1 MDRYRPEAQGLGT
14 PALREVHT
22 LIAALGSGETPRGMM
37 IKLPSKEGEPD
48 RGSVSVWLSWDVPV
62 GDVQS

>member
-1 MDRYRPEAQGLGT
+1 MGT

-22 LIAALGSGETPRGMM
+22 LIAALWSGETPKGMM

-48 RGSVSVWLSWDVPV
+48 RGSALAWLSWDVLV
-62 GDVQS
+62 RNVQS